1 MFLLV
6 VLLCI
11 QDDFNETF
19 FDSFFDL
26 NGTYQHKTSFNKFHM
41 LIESEEFHKIKS
53 ALVNKDKGKIL
64 MMFLK
69 FAITFCLSQTA
80 ITSLLQLINALFAY
94 PIRVLVRESGLL
106 VLTGMASLV
115 LGESCTTSIK
125 DFTIFPPRPKKK
137 SNAIFHGICPECALY
152 LGTLE
157 RSSNSIHCNLCSM
170 DIDIKKSSYGQHFR
184 NEERSKKLYIKI
196 SFIIIYV
203 LFVYIP

>member
-1 MFLLV
+1 
-6 VLLCI
+6 
-11 QDDFNETF
+11 
-19 FDSFFDL
+19 
-26 NGTYQHKTSFNKFHM
+26 M

-137 SNAIFHGICPECALY
+137 VTPYFMAFVQNVLSILEHLSDRAIPYIAICAAWILILKNHHMVNISETRNAQKNCISKF
-152 LGTLE
+152 
-157 RSSNSIHCNLCSM
+157 RS
-170 DIDIKKSSYGQHFR
+170 
-184 NEERSKKLYIKI
+184 
-196 SFIIIYV
+196 
-203 LFVYIP
+203 